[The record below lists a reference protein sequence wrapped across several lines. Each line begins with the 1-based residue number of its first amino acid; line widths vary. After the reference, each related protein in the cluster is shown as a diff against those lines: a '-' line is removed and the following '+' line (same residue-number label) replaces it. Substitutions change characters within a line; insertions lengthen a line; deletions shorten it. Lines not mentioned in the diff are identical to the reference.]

1 MALNPSGATSPTAAA
16 APQGQGYKGTNLN
29 IILDALTDVMVTAYM
44 MQHLEMHFH
53 NYLLPEMETNLY
65 LKCSTLTS
73 YSVDLTVFLLILG
86 PLDFIVK
93 ESSSCL

>member
-1 MALNPSGATSPTAAA
+1 MALNPSGATSLTAAA

-53 NYLLPEMETNLY
+53 N
-65 LKCSTLTS
+65 
-73 YSVDLTVFLLILG
+73 
-86 PLDFIVK
+86 
-93 ESSSCL
+93 

>member
-53 NYLLPEMETNLY
+53 N
-65 LKCSTLTS
+65 
-73 YSVDLTVFLLILG
+73 
-86 PLDFIVK
+86 
-93 ESSSCL
+93 